1 MKGKEKTVRIRI
13 AQEWT
18 AFDSGRLVTIVSAP
32 RVIPVPQAPP
42 RVAGLLLYEGRA
54 LPALWPA
61 DETDAPWR
69 CAVILHAEEG
79 GLIAYLAQEVDGDID
94 AEDARVDSIF

>member
-1 MKGKEKTVRIRI
+1 MKGKEETVRIRI
-13 AQEWT
+13 AQDWT
-18 AFDSGRLVTIVSAP
+18 AFDSGRMVAIVSAP

-42 RVAGLLLYEGRA
+42 RVAGLLLYEGRP
-54 LPALWPA
+54 LPVLWPA

-79 GLIAYLAQEVDGDID
+79 GLIACLAQEVDGDID